1 MRALRFYSAAALL
14 VIACWAGVVAA
25 EVVELGLD
33 DAVRVALQRSPT
45 AQRLEIEG
53 RRDDLS
59 WASSRRTLWPEL
71 EVDVRAP
78 LLSQDF
84 AVESVSTTN
93 IDSVNGGEVSQ
104 QVFVK
109 TTTTRTNAAGGL
121 HLRQLLPWRGRVHA
135 SSSVFYR
142 DEETNPVGVR
152 SPRLDYQL
160 DARVGLDVQLLGDDA
175 DRRAVTR
182 ASIENDM
189 SRVRLSARQAQL
201 VFEAT
206 SGYLALLRSSLS
218 LGIVRRALQ
227 QTERALDQARRKV
240 ETGLLPEVE
249 LLRMQ
254 VVLSERRAV
263 LAQTET
269 QVAHQSDAFKDFLGV
284 PLTDSLLLSE
294 RLRPFEV
301 EVSLDDAVAVA
312 LQRRAEIGL
321 AERELELLDLDRRA
335 RRPYVPDVAL
345 SLRYGGAA
353 SEPRFEEALS
363 ALAANNLAVEMSL
376 RMPIWDGGRGKLE
389 EQIERA
395 GVRLQELELDSSRRS
410 IELEVRDAV
419 RQLREAQ
426 RRREL
431 FQASSELAEESLR
444 ISAER
449 FDRGLVD
456 TDGYLAAQAEAAS
469 VRLGLTGALLD
480 LYQARARLHLVT
492 MSASLTD
499 L

>member
-1 MRALRFYSAAALL
+1 
-14 VIACWAGVVAA
+14 
-25 EVVELGLD
+25 
-33 DAVRVALQRSPT
+33 
-45 AQRLEIEG
+45 
-53 RRDDLS
+53 
-59 WASSRRTLWPEL
+59 
-71 EVDVRAP
+71 
-78 LLSQDF
+78 
-84 AVESVSTTN
+84 
-93 IDSVNGGEVSQ
+93 
-104 QVFVK
+104 
-109 TTTTRTNAAGGL
+109 
-121 HLRQLLPWRGRVHA
+121 
-135 SSSVFYR
+135 
-142 DEETNPVGVR
+142 
-152 SPRLDYQL
+152 
-160 DARVGLDVQLLGDDA
+160 
-175 DRRAVTR
+175 
-182 ASIENDM
+182 
-189 SRVRLSARQAQL
+189 
-201 VFEAT
+201 
-206 SGYLALLRSSLS
+206 
-218 LGIVRRALQ
+218 
-227 QTERALDQARRKV
+227 
-240 ETGLLPEVE
+240 
-249 LLRMQ
+249 
-254 VVLSERRAV
+254 
-263 LAQTET
+263 
-269 QVAHQSDAFKDFLGV
+269 
-284 PLTDSLLLSE
+284 
-294 RLRPFEV
+294 V